1 MLASSCSFLYNEREH
16 FGSLF
21 HHNLLNKMKLKFDF
35 IIQNF
40 FSELQDINSAG
51 LLQEISQLQE
61 QKKYEL

>member
-1 MLASSCSFLYNEREH
+1 
-16 FGSLF
+16 
-21 HHNLLNKMKLKFDF
+21 MKLKFDF
-35 IIQNF
+35 IIQTF